1 MMSRLASM
9 VWAHWEQY
17 GICTPLDA
25 IDAARQLGFSVYS
38 YIEGKGLLDKLNIP
52 ESALEMPA
60 FSSRHDGQPCIF
72 YAAGLPAYH
81 RNHAIWHEIGHC
93 VAGHENIGSIVFGD
107 TSNEELRKQQEA
119 EAEEFAL
126 EAVPTPVLSEA
137 GLKTHKDIQRIT
149 RLDDDAVK
157 HIVERVA
164 DYAYNPLDPEERRIC
179 NQYRD
184 FIRQNKRVA
193 VKQMRHR
200 QITVAIALAIALVL
214 STVCITVSLMTV
226 IQQQAPVTSVAP
238 TTAPAITSEVSALP
252 QGQIVYWT
260 DSGDV
265 YHIDRNCQHIRNRTN
280 VRSGTV
286 AESGKGR
293 VCKTCG

>member
-1 MMSRLASM
+1 MSRLASL
-9 VWAHWEQY
+9 VWRCWENY
-17 GICTPLDA
+17 GIRAPLDA
-25 IDAARQLGFSVYS
+25 IDVAKQLGFKVYS
-38 YIEGKGLLDKLNIP
+38 YIEGKDLLDRLSIP
-52 ESALEMPA
+52 ESALERPA
-60 FSSRHDGQPCIF
+60 FSTRHDGQPCIF

-81 RNHAIWHEIGHC
+81 RNHAVWHEIGHC
-93 VAGHENIGSIVFGD
+93 VAGHENIDSIVFGD

-137 GLKTHKDIQRIT
+137 GLKTHRDIQRIT
-149 RLDDDAVK
+149 RLDDEAVK

-200 QITVAIALAIALVL
+200 QIAVAIALAITLVL
-214 STVCITVSLMTV
+214 STVCITVSIMA
-226 IQQQAPVTSVAP
+226 ISQQRAVTP
-238 TTAPAITSEVSALP
+238 PAITSAAYSLP

-260 DSGDV
+260 EGGDV
-265 YHIDRNCQHIRNRTN
+265 YHVDRNCQHIRNRTN
-280 VRSGTV
+280 VESGTV
-286 AESGKGR
+286 AESGKDR